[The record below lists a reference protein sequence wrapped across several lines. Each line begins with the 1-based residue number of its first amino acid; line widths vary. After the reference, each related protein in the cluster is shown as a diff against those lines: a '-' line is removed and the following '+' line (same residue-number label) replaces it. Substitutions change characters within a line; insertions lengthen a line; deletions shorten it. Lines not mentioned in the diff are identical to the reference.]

1 MGRRKLVQ
9 GILGALFVLFLLVL
23 VLKFKPQQEMPAPAP
38 PPEGVRGV
46 EGSLSAT
53 GFRFVEE
60 NGSSVAYDLTA
71 KRVTEA
77 KDGGKML
84 EDPVIV
90 FPGQGKATGRKGSF
104 DPAAKTCRIWD
115 DARLDHAG
123 GWQASSSAFRVTP
136 EGEMV
141 SEGPVQ
147 ITRGALSGSAELLR
161 YNRNSQMANLEGS
174 VRFRQ
179 GESTMACQRV
189 QADFATHTGHLS
201 GPVVLTGKQGVV
213 RAPQGTLL
221 MGPDNRLKG
230 IVLGTPCVGQG
241 PKASFTAR
249 TLRADLGKD
258 GQITA
263 IHLEEEAEI
272 STPGPPTSTLHTRL
286 VDLTPHPEVG
296 WDWRAPD
303 PLEVDREGAL
313 VTAPSGKGT
322 LPDKGSWT
330 ARLTGPVNGKDTRG
344 TFSGEAAELTAEE
357 WTLTGHA
364 RADRAGDT
372 LTADRITRRAD
383 GSTLSEGDVHG
394 LRKTP
399 GAPDLTFTALRAEA
413 GPTGYPAKL
422 EGKAVLVR
430 GGMTIEAPSVTV
442 LDAQDA
448 VAEGGATGRWKEEA
462 GGLDTVTSQTL
473 RYDGTRHR
481 AQAEG
486 EAKVTGRGY
495 TLTGN
500 QVTALLDAQN
510 RPIRYEGSGNCHF
523 EGTDYSG
530 EGERLNYDPATRI
543 GEAFGPNRN
552 AVVVQKKPF
561 RRVEGPAVLFG
572 PKRLEVSRGASA
584 MVRGT
589 LEGVQPPKAAPPQP
603 AKGKHP

>member
-249 TLRADLGKD
+249 TLQADLGKD

-296 WDWRAPD
+296 WDWSAPD

-313 VTAPSGKGT
+313 VTAPSGRGT

-330 ARLTGPVNGKDTRG
+330 ARLTGPVNGKDARG
-344 TFSGEAAELTAEE
+344 TFSGEAAELTAEA

-383 GSTLSEGDVHG
+383 GSTLSEGDVRG

-442 LDAQDA
+442 RDAQDA

-462 GGLDTVTSQTL
+462 GGQDTVTSQTL
-473 RYDGTRHR
+473 RYDGSRHR

-552 AVVVQKKPF
+552 AVVVQKKPY